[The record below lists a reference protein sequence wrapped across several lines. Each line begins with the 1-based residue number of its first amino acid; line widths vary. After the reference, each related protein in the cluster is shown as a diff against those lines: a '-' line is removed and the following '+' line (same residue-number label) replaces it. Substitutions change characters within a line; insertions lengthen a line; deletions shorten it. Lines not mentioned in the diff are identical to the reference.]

1 MELIMEEKTGTIIFQ
16 KINEGS
22 KSEKLQPFLYIS
34 KDEIIP
40 IFFKG
45 SNPFE
50 NNELAQFDGKLITVE
65 GHIENTTFIIQKI
78 KENQN

>member
-1 MELIMEEKTGTIIFQ
+1 MEEKSGTIIFQ

-22 KSEKLQPFLYIS
+22 KSEKLQPFLYVS

-40 IFFKG
+40 VFFKD

-50 NNELAQFDGKLITVE
+50 NKELANFDGKQITVE
-65 GHIENTTFIIQKI
+65 GDTENSTFIIQKI
-78 KENQN
+78 RIKTPN

>member
-1 MELIMEEKTGTIIFQ
+1 MEEKSGTIIFQ

-40 IFFKG
+40 VFFNG

-50 NNELAQFDGKLITVE
+50 NNELAKFDGKQITVE
-65 GHIENTTFIIQKI
+65 GTTENSTFIIQKI